1 MNTIKAIL
9 PIFRIFQL
17 IGLNLVSVNST
28 FKKIALRN
36 FLKIYSW
43 LHIIIRLIVFCFT
56 LITNHFYIR
65 NNDYKIVSS
74 IDTVLI
80 CGVRLLE
87 IAILFESLIKRNK
100 EKEFFENLLEIDDI
114 LKNRFNVDLK
124 YNNLRRFVCIQ
135 LIIWICIFVS
145 GEACILYLAR
155 DNVAYFYFCLTYL
168 IPFITSS
175 LSYFQIIIL
184 VNLIKYRFHV
194 MIKLISDMKH
204 FEIDA
209 FDWTQE
215 KSSKNVFVSDFS
227 GKFHENL
234 NALHD
239 TYFFDRLVIIRDL
252 YHRLWN
258 QTNLINIRFRCT
270 MVCNIGN
277 DFVSLLS
284 NFYWMFMCLLK
295 NEISLNVSVIS
306 CFLWSLINIFHI
318 VMLCKKCHNTAE
330 NAKQIAHVTHCIE
343 HVASNSKLSSFVSI
357 SKHMKICGT
366 FS

>member
-9 PIFRIFQL
+9 PIFRVFQL
-17 IGLNLVSVNST
+17 FGLNLVSINST
-28 FKKIALRN
+28 FKTFSLRY

-65 NNDYKIVSS
+65 NNEYKIVSS

-87 IAILFESLIKRNK
+87 ISILLESLIKRDI
-100 EKEFFENLLEIDDI
+100 EKKFIENLLKIDDI
-114 LKNRFNVDLK
+114 LKSRFNIDLK
-124 YNNLRRFVCIQ
+124 YNNQRRLVCIQ
-135 LIIWICIFVS
+135 LIIWMCIFLF

-155 DNVAYFYFCLTYL
+155 GNVAYFYFCLTYL
-168 IPFITSS
+168 LPFITSS

-194 MIKLISDMKH
+194 LIKLISEMEH
-204 FEIDA
+204 FEIDD
-209 FDWTQE
+209 FDWKPE

-234 NALHD
+234 NALRD
-239 TYFFDRLVIIRDL
+239 TYFFDRLDIIRDL

-258 QTNLINIRFRCT
+258 QTNLINERFRCT
-270 MVCNIGN
+270 MVGNIGN

-295 NEISLNVSVIS
+295 HEISLNVSVIS
-306 CFLWSLINIFHI
+306 CFLWSLINILHI
-318 VMLCKKCHNTAE
+318 LMLCKTCHNTAE
-330 NAKQIAHVTHCIE
+330 YASQIAHVTHCIK

-357 SKHMKICGT
+357 TK
-366 FS
+366 